1 MTYEELKT
9 AHPNLLA
16 LDALDEANTATNR
29 LAAWEAL
36 HARRAEIGRL
46 NRIERLDA
54 MVLRALDLDLSRLIL
69 APGVE
74 QTPAQ
79 RVAAMARNSSEE
91 LTFC

>member
-36 HARRAEIGRL
+36 HARQLTGRAATTDLVR
-46 NRIERLDA
+46 RA
-54 MVLRALDLDLSRLIL
+54 MKLDLSGL
-69 APGVE
+69 AF
-74 QTPAQ
+74 TI
-79 RVAAMARNSSEE
+79 
-91 LTFC
+91 C